1 MKNKKGIVI
10 LSVIAALCLI
20 GFIAS
25 RLYSWPVDQNN
36 TEGNVAKSS
45 RFSRKTSEETLTN
58 MEELIQTDSVFRDA
72 MVAAQV
78 VMQTRVLQFGTLVQ
92 MSNDAAG
99 NLPAFAEVLK
109 DMNATIDMV
118 SNVNKSLMDSGK
130 ELNAALEGEECP
142 DLAQKTINASLAYTT
157 LQKQNKLATRFIE
170 TTDKYLETAQGDDRL
185 KFVRDQWLEYQRMTA
200 ALDGDKAA
208 AEALAKKSNLLKGEQ
223 VINALALFG
232 PIASTNI
239 FHAEAILEP
248 MGVPTELRYAIG
260 EDNFKEIITVARQ
273 SFIVDNKTG
282 KDLNINPEVQFAE
295 VVTKGLEEKMSMKLK
310 SNMKQQSGMD
320 LDKSLERSGNG
331 RGTVTMSFPDLA
343 QMPTVVRSWEGI
355 AQQAGVVSQN
365 QIVKQNTGIGLSLA
379 EGVGAVVRQTAV
391 GNKATLNLK
400 EGIDS
405 QTSVNQQIKVGQKA
419 STPQ

>member
-58 MEELIQTDSVFRDA
+58 MQELIQTDSVFKDA

-118 SNVNKSLMDSGK
+118 SNVNKSLMESGK

-157 LQKQNKLATRFIE
+157 LQKQNNLATRFIE
-170 TTDKYLETAQGDDRL
+170 TTDKYLETAEGDDGL

-200 ALDGDKAA
+200 ALDGDKES
-208 AEALAKKSNLLKGEQ
+208 AEALAKKSNLLKGDQ

-232 PIASTNI
+232 PLTSTNI
-239 FHAEAILEP
+239 LRAEAILEP
-248 MGVPTELRYAIG
+248 MGVPTELRGAIG
-260 EDNFKEIITVARQ
+260 EDSFNEIITVARQ
-273 SFIVDNKTG
+273 SIKVENQSG
-282 KDLNINPEVQFAE
+282 EELHVNPEVQIAE
-295 VVTKGLEEKMSMKLK
+295 VVVKGLEEKISTQLK
-310 SNMKQQSGMD
+310 TNIKNQGI
-320 LDKSLERSGNG
+320 LERSGNG
-331 RGTVTMSFPDLA
+331 RGTVTMSFPDFGET
-343 QMPTVVRSWEGI
+343 PTVVRFWDGI

-379 EGVGAVVRQTAV
+379 EGVGEVVRQTAV
-391 GNKATLNLK
+391 GQRAKT
-400 EGIDS
+400 
-405 QTSVNQQIKVGQKA
+405 VGQKA

>member
-78 VMQTRVLQFGTLVQ
+78 VMQARVFQFGTLVE
-92 MSNDAAG
+92 MSNEAAG
-99 NLPAFAEVLK
+99 NIPAFAEVLK

-142 DLAQKTINASLAYTT
+142 DLAQKTINASLAYTN
-157 LQKQNKLATRFIE
+157 LQKQNNLATRFIE
-170 TTDKYLETAQGDDRL
+170 TTDKYLETAEGDDGL

-200 ALDGDKAA
+200 ALDGDKAT
-208 AEALAKKSNLLKGEQ
+208 AEALAKKSNLLKGDQ

-232 PIASTNI
+232 PLTSTHI
-239 FHAEAILEP
+239 FRAEAILEP
-248 MGVPTELRYAIG
+248 MGVPTELRQALG
-260 EDNFKEIITVARQ
+260 EDRFNEIITVAHQ
-273 SFIVDNKTG
+273 SLTVENKSG
-282 KDLNINPEVQFAE
+282 KDLNE
-295 VVTKGLEEKMSMKLK
+295 VVTKGLENQGTLEMS
-310 SNMKQQSGMD
+310 
-320 LDKSLERSGNG
+320 G
-331 RGTVTMSFPDLA
+331 RGKGSVTLSFPDLGEI
-343 QMPTVVRSWEGI
+343 PNVISSWQGI
-355 AQQAGVVSQN
+355 TQQAGVVSQN

-379 EGVGAVVRQTAV
+379 EGVGEVVRQTAV
-391 GNKATLNLK
+391 GQRAKT
-400 EGIDS
+400 
-405 QTSVNQQIKVGQKA
+405 VGQKA